1 MVYALA
7 LAAALVSASAGI
19 TQRLG
24 LETAPLGSAMRLRL
38 LTYALRRGIW
48 LFGFALLL
56 AQFVLQAMAL
66 RFGQLSVVQPVLT
79 MDLLFVVTIL
89 AVLFHRPIGW
99 REWTGAGAIVAGL
112 AGFLVIAHPA
122 TGKGNVGTHLWGIV
136 TVSTFLAATA
146 LVLGAQRGARWWRA
160 AAFGAAS
167 AILFAYNAALTK
179 ATTDLITHGWS
190 HVFIH
195 WEPYG
200 IAVTGLAGFFL
211 LQNALHAGPIAA
223 SRATLVTCN
232 PLASIAIGAAVF
244 GEHLRSGG
252 VPITAEILALL
263 LLSSGA
269 VLLAHSPLV
278 STGDPNGPH
287 SEFLRTPVERPA

>member
-48 LFGFALLL
+48 LCGFALLL

-200 IAVTGLAGFFL
+200 IAVNRPGRILPSPERAPRRTHRRFPGDPRHLQPTGLYRHRCRRLRRAPPVRRCPHHRRDPGPPPPL
-211 LQNALHAGPIAA
+211 LRCRAA
-223 SRATLVTCN
+223 R
-232 PLASIAIGAAVF
+232 PLPPRQ
-244 GEHLRSGG
+244 HW
-252 VPITAEILALL
+252 
-263 LLSSGA
+263 
-269 VLLAHSPLV
+269 
-278 STGDPNGPH
+278 
-287 SEFLRTPVERPA
+287 